1 MQVEV
6 DPSTRGPTAA
16 TLKEEIAR
24 VRSALV
30 ARLASRGGDGVGLGV
45 AHAEALE
52 RILRELFE
60 GVVGAR
66 GAKPK
71 TDKVTLAAV
80 GSFGRGAVALHS
92 DVDVRFLVP
101 SARAGEAAQ
110 GLVEAMLYPIWDSG
124 IPIGHQIVAA
134 DDVLA
139 LAHEDLTTA
148 TSLLDLREIAGEPGA
163 AAALR
168 ARAFDGIFSEGE
180 LAGFVERLERE
191 AEERHTR
198 FGGSVYLLE
207 PDVKSGAGG
216 LRDLDV
222 ARWAA
227 QARFHVSVAPAEPDP
242 RFPGPQAVWHE
253 LVRLGV
259 LVPREAQEI
268 ARAEEAMWRV
278 RNRLHAIAGRRADRL
293 TFEAQESLGVELG
306 YADPDGDRAAAAE
319 RFMQEYYLQARV
331 ISRAMEQLLSRARPP
346 RRRGRPTE
354 IDLGGGVTSF
364 DGQVGCSPAALAA
377 DPPLALRVMRESV
390 SRGEPLLPFARE
402 AIARAAAD
410 PAFGEALR
418 ASPDAARAFVG
429 LVCTVADAPTK
440 SGSILRELHDT
451 GLLLAM
457 IPEFLP
463 VTGRVQHDV
472 YHVYTVDVHSVA
484 AVDRLRALCRGEL
497 LHEHPLASRLA
508 AEIARPH
515 TIFLATLLHDVGKGY
530 PDTDGSR
537 KNHSKVGADMC
548 DVILPRLGLS
558 SDDTEESKAL
568 ILHHLAMY
576 HTATR
581 RDLDDPKTCEDFA
594 LVVRDREG
602 LRNLY
607 LLTVVDLAT
616 TSPTA
621 LSSWK
626 ARMLDEL
633 YLSCDAYF
641 DGQSTDRTRHARIAR
656 TVAGAQ
662 AAWPADD
669 PRIEAFLAS
678 MPERYLLSNGPEAIA
693 GHARLVL
700 DRARPVELALAP
712 SRHPEIAELC
722 VVAPDRPGLLARISA
737 AITANR
743 LEVLGAQVYSRRLHP
758 LVPGDPAAEAVD
770 IFLVKGRGEG
780 LVGLERAL
788 PQLQR
793 DLDRVCTGLA
803 EPRDL
808 LAERLGSSSPWRERP
823 SPAVLTEVVL
833 DDRASPRHTV
843 IEVFAKDRPGL
854 LHTLAQAL
862 HDLGLQIALSKIN
875 TEGSK
880 VADVFYVNEL
890 DGSKVEP
897 GERFKAIREGLLKA
911 LAGV

>member
-1 MQVEV
+1 MKAQATSSSPA
-6 DPSTRGPTAA
+6 PSAPLKGELLALRAELAGRLTRN
-16 TLKEEIAR
+16 E
-24 VRSALV
+24 
-30 ARLASRGGDGVGLGV
+30 GDGVALGV
-45 AHAEALE
+45 ANARAMEA
-52 RILRELFE
+52 ILLRLFADAGKSQPGLSE
-60 GVVGAR
+60 
-66 GAKPK
+66 
-71 TDKVTLAAV
+71 VTLAAV
-80 GSFGRGAVALHS
+80 GSFGRGAVALRS
-92 DVDVRFLVP
+92 DVDLRFLVP
-101 SARAGEAAQ
+101 TARAVASAQ
-110 GLVEAMLYPIWDSG
+110 PLIEAMLYPLWDSG
-124 IPIGHQIVAA
+124 ASVGHQIVCG

-139 LAHEDLTTA
+139 LAHDDLTTA
-148 TSLLDLREIAGEPGA
+148 TSLLDLRVVAGSPEIVQN
-163 AAALR
+163 LR
-168 ARAFDGIFSEGE
+168 ARAWGGIFSEGE
-180 LAGFVERLERE
+180 LADFIERLERE

-227 QARFHVSVAPAEPDP
+227 QARFHAGSAGSDPDP
-242 RFPGPQAVWHE
+242 RFPGPQALWHD

-259 LVPREAQEI
+259 LVPREALEI
-268 ARAEEAMWRV
+268 ARAEELMWRV
-278 RNRLHAIAGRRADRL
+278 RNRLHALADRRAERL
-293 TFEAQESLGVELG
+293 TFEAQETLSAELG
-306 YADPDGDRAAAAE
+306 YGGAEADRAASAE
-319 RFMQEYYLQARV
+319 RLMQDYYRQARV
-331 ISRAMEQLLSRARPP
+331 ISRAREQLLSRAKPP
-346 RRRGRPTE
+346 RRRGRPAE

-364 DGQVGCSPAALAA
+364 DGHVTCSAAALAA
-377 DPPLALRVMRESV
+377 DPTLALRVLTASIARK
-390 SRGEPLLPFARE
+390 EPLLPFARE
-402 AIARAAAD
+402 AIARASAD
-410 PAFGEALR
+410 PAFCETLR
-418 ASPDAARAFVG
+418 ASVEAARLFVE
-429 LVCTVADAPTK
+429 LASSVPEAPTK
-440 SGSILRELHDT
+440 SGSVLRELHDT

-463 VTGRVQHDV
+463 VTGRVHHDI

-508 AEIARPH
+508 AEIARPR

-530 PDTDGSR
+530 PDSDGSR
-537 KNHSKVGADMC
+537 KNHSKVGADLC
-548 DVILPRLGLS
+548 RTILPRLGLS
-558 SDDTEESKAL
+558 AEETDEAVAL
-568 ILHHLAMY
+568 VLSHLAMY

-594 LVVRDREG
+594 QVVHDREG

-641 DGQSTDRTRHARIAR
+641 DGQSTDRARHVRIAR
-656 TVAGAQ
+656 SVAGAQ

-669 PRIEAFLAS
+669 PGLEAFLAS

-693 GHARLVL
+693 SHARLAL
-700 DRARPVELALAP
+700 GRSRPVAVAVAP
-712 SRHPEIAELC
+712 SRHPEVAELC

-743 LEVLGAQVYSRRLHP
+743 LEVLGAQVYSRRLGP
-758 LVPGDPAAEAVD
+758 LAPGDPETEAVD
-770 IFLVKGRGEG
+770 IFLVKARGEG
-780 LVGLERAL
+780 IQALERAL

-793 DLDRVCTGLA
+793 DLERVCAGGT
-803 EPRDL
+803 EPREL
-808 LAERLGSSSPWRERP
+808 LAERLGSASPWRERP
-823 SPAVLTEVVL
+823 SPAVLTEVFV

-862 HDLGLQIALSKIN
+862 HDLGLSIVLSKIN

-897 GERFKAIREGLLKA
+897 GERFKTIRESLLRV
-911 LAGV
+911 LAGA